1 MLRQEKRK
9 KSVPRG
15 RQMNERFTEEDPSG
29 RKSPAAVKPTLAI
42 PRSRKRL
49 EKEMHRTRKIM
60 AFVFIRIT
68 IS

>member
-1 MLRQEKRK
+1 
-9 KSVPRG
+9 
-15 RQMNERFTEEDPSG
+15 MNERFTEEDPSG
-29 RKSPAAVKPTLAI
+29 RKSPAAVKPALAI